1 MLAGGPTIML
11 CHFRVPLRAPY
22 EEGTAAVTGNGLTLL
37 TRSTAPAW
45 GNRWLIFGDPQL
57 KLLPQKT
64 LNNNRDRFLL
74 SAIGPNV

>member
-37 TRSTAPAW
+37 TRSAAPA
-45 GNRWLIFGDPQL
+45 GRNRWLISGDPQFSVIG
-57 KLLPQKT
+57 PIT
-64 LNNNRDRFLL
+64 LNNNSDGLPF